1 MNNYNELKFD
11 LSVLMGQS
19 NAEGNGL
26 GNEEL
31 IIELGNNVFELNDI
45 NPCYLEIENDC
56 TNLICSKN
64 INPYISK
71 FEEKKGIDGLRR
83 ASFVSSF
90 IKEYIDSGYLKDD
103 RCILV
108 IRCAVGG
115 TGFSRNEWGI
125 NSPLY
130 HRTTS
135 LVDYALS
142 LNNENKI
149 VSILW
154 HQGEHD
160 AYEQASLNYQERYN
174 FYKTGFY
181 KQFYDFKNRYKLD
194 DMILI
199 GGEFC
204 NSWTNTLYKEKS
216 EAIYSATKDAI
227 YELTMNE
234 AIASSK
240 GIKSNIEVDKSTND
254 DIHFSRIGAY
264 ELGRRYFKIYG
275 RIMKHHKN

>member
-11 LSVLMGQS
+11 LIVLMGQS

-130 HRTTS
+130 NRTIN

-142 LNNENKI
+142 LNKENRI
-149 VSILW
+149 VVTLW

-160 AYEQASLNYQERYN
+160 AYEQKDLNYKERYD
-174 FYKTGFY
+174 FYKNGFY
-181 KQFYDFKNRYKLD
+181 NQFLDYKNRYKLN

-199 GGEFC
+199 GGEFAK
-204 NSWTNTLYKEKS
+204 SWTDTGYTEKA
-216 EAIYSATKDAI
+216 EAIYNATRDAI
-227 YELTMNE
+227 YELTKNNG
-234 AIASSK
+234 IASSK
-240 GIKSNIEVDKSTND
+240 GLKSNIEIDKNTND
-254 DIHFSRIGAY
+254 DIHFSRISAY
-264 ELGRRYFKIYG
+264 ELGKRYRAG
-275 RIMKHHKN
+275 APDGV